1 MTGREISEK
10 IKSSER
16 KTPVKAYIS
25 ASEKP
30 DIPNCKVF
38 GGSEFFVVFGAWEDM
53 ERYLSEKADKI
64 HDIETEVTARKTAL
78 GSVGLLSVDARVER
92 GAQIR
97 EGALIGKSAVIMHG
111 AVINSGAVIGDAAM
125 IDMNAVIGSCAVIG
139 KNSHVGACA
148 VIAGVLEPPSAIPT
162 RIGDGVLVGAGAVVL
177 EGISVGDDAVI
188 GAGAVVTHDIPDG
201 AVAIGVPAR
210 IVKSRG
216 DIGKKAD
223 INGDLR

>member
-16 KTPVKAYIS
+16 KTPVKVYIS

-38 GGSEFFVVFGAWEDM
+38 GDSGFFVVFGAWEDM
-53 ERYLSEKADKI
+53 ESGLLRQADKI
-64 HDIETEVTARKTAL
+64 RDIEVEVISRKTAL

-92 GAQIR
+92 GAHIR
-97 EGALIGKSAVIMHG
+97 EGAVIGKNVVIMHG
-111 AVINSGAVIGDAAM
+111 AAINSGAVIGNGTM

-139 KNSHVGACA
+139 KNSHIGACA
-148 VIAGVLEPPSAIPT
+148 VIAGVLEPLSAVPT

-177 EGISVGDDAVI
+177 EGISVDDDAVI
-188 GAGAVVTHDIPDG
+188 GAGAVVTHDIPSG

-210 IVKSRG
+210 IVKNRS